1 MRSLGKFITF
11 CFFYEKISRA
21 QKTKTAPKAQKK
33 ERLPGKS
40 TKTQISE

>member
-1 MRSLGKFITF
+1 MRSLGLFLTF
-11 CFFYEKISRA
+11 CFFYEKISRPP
-21 QKTKTAPKAQKK
+21 KTKKAPKAQKT